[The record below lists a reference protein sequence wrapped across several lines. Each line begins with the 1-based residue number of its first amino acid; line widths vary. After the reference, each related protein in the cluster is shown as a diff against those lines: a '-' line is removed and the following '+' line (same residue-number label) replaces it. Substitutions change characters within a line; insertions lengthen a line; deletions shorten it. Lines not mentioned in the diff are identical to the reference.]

1 MHGYSKHVEKES
13 LFFSLC
19 MALCRKSITT
29 RTYSPVIKSTR
40 MDNQYQ
46 PTISINI
53 VTVSVK
59 LHVESVI
66 FRKRDAQYTSGV
78 GGVVVAS

>member
-1 MHGYSKHVEKES
+1 MTYLPVFKG
-13 LFFSLC
+13 
-19 MALCRKSITT
+19 T
-29 RTYSPVIKSTR
+29 RII
-40 MDNQYQ
+40 NQYE

-59 LHVESVI
+59 LHVGSVI
-66 FRKRDAQYTSGV
+66 IRKRDAQYTSRV